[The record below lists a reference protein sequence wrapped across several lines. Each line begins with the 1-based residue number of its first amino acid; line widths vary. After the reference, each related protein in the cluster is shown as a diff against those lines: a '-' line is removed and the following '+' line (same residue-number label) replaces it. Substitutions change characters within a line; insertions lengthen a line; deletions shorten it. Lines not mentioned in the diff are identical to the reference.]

1 MSQQFYPI
9 FVRGPLSKAYIK
21 VFGLTRDILLSP
33 LTGSQR
39 YAQNPEEIPPQ
50 GIIPPQGLLLVVDK
64 CGGNILDKLFHNIS
78 EALETVFAAERRM
91 KKICAYW
98 IH

>member
-39 YAQNPEEIPPQ
+39 YAQNPEEISPQ
-50 GIIPPQGLLLVVDK
+50 GIIPPTRSIVSLWTNVG
-64 CGGNILDKLFHNIS
+64 
-78 EALETVFAAERRM
+78 ETS
-91 KKICAYW
+91 
-98 IH
+98 